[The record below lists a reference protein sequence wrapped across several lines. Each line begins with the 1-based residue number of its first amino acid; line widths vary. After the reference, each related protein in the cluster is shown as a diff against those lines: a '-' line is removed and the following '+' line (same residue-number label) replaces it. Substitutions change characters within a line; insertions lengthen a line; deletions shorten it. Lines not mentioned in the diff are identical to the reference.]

1 MIWKRVMLKV
11 LWTIYSQVNAAEPGT
26 IDEIMDDTTKHSGRY
41 DFFDTVRIFILQG
54 GELVVNVRIEIYF

>member
-1 MIWKRVMLKV
+1 M
-11 LWTIYSQVNAAEPGT
+11 NAAEPGT

-41 DFFDTVRIFILQG
+41 YFFDTVRIFILQG